1 MAKKVSQVRYFGE
14 NSALNT
20 GTNVANQL
28 LDGSAFKYPI
38 VQLGVQALP
47 GTRLL
52 INNSETP
59 LTIGATGI
67 YELDINGLATI
78 TSLMFAQNSI
88 NAVQNSNSDS
98 GIIVDYAYDEE
109 G

>member
-1 MAKKVSQVRYFGE
+1 MAKKVSQVRYFGGG
-14 NSALNT
+14 NANGNT
-20 GTNVANQL
+20 NATQL
-28 LDGSAFKYPI
+28 MNGSAFKYPI

-67 YELDINGLATI
+67 YELNIDGLATI
-78 TSLMFAQNSI
+78 TSLMFASASVKNLPATAS
-88 NAVQNSNSDS
+88 
-98 GIIVDYAYDEE
+98 IIVDYIYDEE

>member
-14 NSALNT
+14 NMPANTHSLNSLAT
-20 GTNVANQL
+20 G
-28 LDGSAFKYPI
+28 DAFKYPI

-47 GTRLL
+47 GTRIL

-59 LTIGATGI
+59 LVIGATGI
-67 YELDINGLATI
+67 YELNIDGLATI
-78 TSLMFAQNSI
+78 TSLMVAKNSLQQI
-88 NAVQNSNSDS
+88 GTYKSNL
-98 GIIVDYAYDEE
+98 IIDYIYDEE

>member
-1 MAKKVSQVRYFGE
+1 MAKKVCQIRWFGDN
-14 NSALNT
+14 NSDS
-20 GTNVANQL
+20 NVSMQEL
-28 LDGSAFKYPI
+28 RLGESLYHHYPI
-38 VQLGVQALP
+38 VQLGVQTLP

-67 YELDINGLATI
+67 YELNIDGLATI
-78 TSLMFAQNSI
+78 TSL
-88 NAVQNSNSDS
+88 
-98 GIIVDYAYDEE
+98 IIDGRSLNTIADHHGSVIIDYIYDEE